1 MDTKNKLALLT
12 SLTADELDE
21 RAQRGLVVLIPNIAF
36 EHTRDLPK
44 LPGGWAAKYVGP
56 PKVGAEGKIVQLPV
70 HKWTQKLWRD
80 GQYRTVTTMGL
91 SSEHARVWLLSQ
103 VKVKHDEA
111 VLMLLVKVMKSE
123 DLIAKYLQYEV
134 NGGYNRFLRWQART
148 GIEDDLSPA
157 QRRGLV
163 QLITEL
169 LDNGKALKEAKRKRE
184 AARKQAEDQK
194 PASANVPSPQPAK
207 KKTPAVK
214 EKSMNPVPTTVVK
227 KTPSDK
233 EAIRRRL
240 RAKRQAKFERWLKR
254 RQEREAAAGIAPPVI
269 PDEKLADVF
278 GETQLDLIPDI
289 AVDEPTDEE
298 LDAVQGNR

>member
-1 MDTKNKLALLT
+1 
-12 SLTADELDE
+12 
-21 RAQRGLVVLIPNIAF
+21 
-36 EHTRDLPK
+36 
-44 LPGGWAAKYVGP
+44 
-56 PKVGAEGKIVQLPV
+56 
-70 HKWTQKLWRD
+70 
-80 GQYRTVTTMGL
+80 
-91 SSEHARVWLLSQ
+91 

-123 DLIAKYLQYEV
+123 DLIAKYQQYEV

-148 GIEDDLSPA
+148 GIEDDLSPV

-163 QLITEL
+163 QLMTEL
-169 LDNGKALKEAKRKRE
+169 LENGKSLKEAKRKRE
-184 AARKQAEDQK
+184 AARKHAEDQK
-194 PASANVPSPQPAK
+194 PAPAKAHPPTPTK
-207 KKTPAVK
+207 KKTPTVK
-214 EKSMNPVPTTVVK
+214 EKSVNPVPLPTK
-227 KTPSDK
+227 GNPPPDR

-240 RAKRQAKFERWLKR
+240 RAKKQAKFERWLKR